1 MNHGFFTYSLLRY
14 IHSQVWGEVV
24 NVGML
29 FLFPA
34 QRRVIFLHPTR
45 LKRLTSLYQAF
56 PEQLVK
62 AYLRNFAKKSQAINR
77 DWDLFA
83 EALLRQSADAFIAA
97 EFLPSDDSAL
107 QFDEPRTAV
116 LYSDQVT
123 QVAADFY
130 HTYFAEYET
139 ASSPAT
145 RHNEDYLLRQYK
157 RLLTHSQANIEEYL
171 QPGITVQSDSVSLKS
186 DLVWQNG
193 TTNLVKS
200 IGFDLLDAEN
210 INRKSLEYFGRLN
223 FLTKVARQNHY
234 RFDLLISK
242 PQNPELHAAYDQA
255 RDILQS
261 SPAPKVIVEEQEIE
275 RYTEKTIREI
285 AGE

>member
-1 MNHGFFTYSLLRY
+1 
-14 IHSQVWGEVV
+14 
-24 NVGML
+24 
-29 FLFPA
+29 
-34 QRRVIFLHPTR
+34 
-45 LKRLTSLYQAF
+45 
-56 PEQLVK
+56 VK
-62 AYLRNFAKKSQAINR
+62 ASLRSFAKKSQAINR
-77 DWDLFA
+77 HWDLFA
-83 EALLRQSADAFIAA
+83 DALLRQSADAFIAA

-107 QFDEPRTAV
+107 QFDQTRTAV
-116 LYSDQVT
+116 LYSDEIT

-145 RHNEDYLLRQYK
+145 RHDEEYLLRQYK
-157 RLLTHSQANIEEYL
+157 RLLSHSKANIEEYL
-171 QPGITVQSDSVSLKS
+171 QPGMTIQSDSVSLKS

-200 IGFDLLDAEN
+200 IGFDLLDADN

-223 FLTKVARQNHY
+223 FLTELAQQEHY

-242 PQNPELHAAYDQA
+242 PQNPKLHAAYYKA
-255 RDILQS
+255 KDILQS

-285 AGE
+285 VKE

>member
-1 MNHGFFTYSLLRY
+1 MIRRFSFT
-14 IHSQVWGEVV
+14 Q
-24 NVGML
+24 
-29 FLFPA
+29 P
-34 QRRVIFLHPTR
+34 
-45 LKRLTSLYQAF
+45 
-56 PEQLVK
+56 
-62 AYLRNFAKKSQAINR
+62 
-77 DWDLFA
+77 
-83 EALLRQSADAFIAA
+83 
-97 EFLPSDDSAL
+97 
-107 QFDEPRTAV
+107 AV
-116 LYSDQVT
+116 LYSDEIN

-130 HTYFAEYET
+130 HTYFAEYDT
-139 ASSPAT
+139 TPSPAA

-157 RLLTHSQANIEEYL
+157 RLLTRSQANIEEYL
-171 QPGITVQSDSVSLKS
+171 QPGITVQSDSVALKS

-223 FLTKVARQNHY
+223 FLTKLALQEHY

-242 PQNPELHAAYDQA
+242 PQHPKLHAAYYKA
-255 RDILQS
+255 KDILQS

-285 AGE
+285 VKE